1 MFELSTD
8 YKLTGDQP
16 KVINEISQSI
26 LQGNKQN
33 TLLGV
38 TGIG

>member
-1 MFELSTD
+1 MFKLNTN

-16 KVINEISQSI
+16 KVIDEITQYI
-26 LQGNKQN
+26 QN

>member
-1 MFELSTD
+1 MFQLNTN

-16 KVINEISQSI
+16 KVINEITQFI
-26 LQGNKQN
+26 QNGNKQN